1 MRKNPSHNSRDK
13 RGNNLHNSNPKK
25 TTQGN
30 SRNSRMKPGRKRYRG
45 QGK

>member
-1 MRKNPSHNSRDK
+1 MRKSPSHNARDK
-13 RGNNLHNSNPKK
+13 KGSNANNSKPKK

-30 SRNSRMKPGRKRYRG
+30 SRNSRMKVGRKRYRG